1 MAEIVG
7 NFSFDCPT
15 KAYDLSNKDWLTD
28 DVKSDFDKWFE
39 IAHEEMPKA
48 PSDEEFFAKL
58 LNPTKE
64 VNENNMNDSNT
75 LSSKVARKRSIGDI
89 SGPAPNAT
97 KSLRNP
103 VTLASNATRPTKLAR
118 PNAPAASSSSSGG
131 LGVTRPTQ
139 SSTLRASSVT
149 TAAAMR
155 SGSAPRSSRV
165 SSGSALNEGASKA
178 PVVRQPAPPVQA
190 VNKLRSTS
198 AGKPRPPSSVT
209 SNTGKP
215 AAAAKKSVTK
225 EEDNSLE
232 LLLKA
237 HNAKFVPVPAYEPP
251 KYSVRDVRKWEKLTG
266 RLWCELKPEE
276 RQAANDEIGRLKE
289 NNELV

>member
-1 MAEIVG
+1 MTEIVG

-39 IAHEEMPKA
+39 IAHEELPKA

-64 VNENNMNDSNT
+64 GNENSMNDSNT
-75 LSSKVARKRSIGDI
+75 VSTKVARKRSIGDI
-89 SGPAPNAT
+89 SGSALNTT

-103 VTLASNATRPTKLAR
+103 VVLASNGARPTKLAR
-118 PNAPAASSSSSGG
+118 PNAPATSSSSGG

-155 SGSAPRSSRV
+155 SGSAPRSSRL
-165 SSGSALNEGASKA
+165 SSGSTSNEGVSKA
-178 PVVRQPAPPVQA
+178 PVVRQPAQPVQA

-198 AGKPRPPSSVT
+198 AGKTRPPPSVSSNV
-209 SNTGKP
+209 GKP
-215 AAAAKKSVTK
+215 AAAKKSAAK

-266 RLWCELKPEE
+266 KLWCELKPEE

>member
-1 MAEIVG
+1 MTEIVG

-39 IAHEEMPKA
+39 IAHEELPKA
-48 PSDEEFFAKL
+48 PSDEEFFEKL

-64 VNENNMNDSNT
+64 GNENSMNDSNT
-75 LSSKVARKRSIGDI
+75 VSSKVARKRSIGDI
-89 SGPAPNAT
+89 SGSALNTT

-103 VTLASNATRPTKLAR
+103 VVLASNGARPTKLAR
-118 PNAPAASSSSSGG
+118 PNAPATSSSSGG

-155 SGSAPRSSRV
+155 SGSAPRSSRL
-165 SSGSALNEGASKA
+165 SSGSTSNEGVSKA
-178 PVVRQPAPPVQA
+178 PVVRQPAQPVQA

-198 AGKPRPPSSVT
+198 AGKTRPPPSVSSNV
-209 SNTGKP
+209 GKP
-215 AAAAKKSVTK
+215 AAAKKSAAK

-266 RLWCELKPEE
+266 KLWCELKPEE

>member
-1 MAEIVG
+1 MTEIVG

-39 IAHEEMPKA
+39 IAHEELPKA

-58 LNPTKE
+58 LSPTKE
-64 VNENNMNDSNT
+64 GNENSMNDSNT
-75 LSSKVARKRSIGDI
+75 VSTKVARKRSIGDI
-89 SGPAPNAT
+89 SGSALNTT

-103 VTLASNATRPTKLAR
+103 VVLASNGARPTKLAR
-118 PNAPAASSSSSGG
+118 PNAPATSSSSGG

-155 SGSAPRSSRV
+155 SGSAPRSSRL
-165 SSGSALNEGASKA
+165 SSGSTSNEGVSKA
-178 PVVRQPAPPVQA
+178 PVVRQPAQPVQA

-198 AGKPRPPSSVT
+198 AGKTRPPPSVSS
-209 SNTGKP
+209 NIGKP
-215 AAAAKKSVTK
+215 AAAKKSAAK

-266 RLWCELKPEE
+266 KLWCELKPEE

>member
-1 MAEIVG
+1 MTEIVG

-39 IAHEEMPKA
+39 IAHEELPKA
-48 PSDEEFFAKL
+48 PSDEEFFEKL

-64 VNENNMNDSNT
+64 GNENSMNDSNT
-75 LSSKVARKRSIGDI
+75 VSSKVARKRSIGDI
-89 SGPAPNAT
+89 SGSALNTT

-103 VTLASNATRPTKLAR
+103 VVLASNGARPTKLAR
-118 PNAPAASSSSSGG
+118 PNAPATSSSSGG

-155 SGSAPRSSRV
+155 SGSAPRSSRL
-165 SSGSALNEGASKA
+165 SSGSTSNEGVSKA
-178 PVVRQPAPPVQA
+178 PAVRQPAQPVQA

-198 AGKPRPPSSVT
+198 AGKPRPPPSVSS
-209 SNTGKP
+209 NIGKP
-215 AAAAKKSVTK
+215 AAAKKSAAK

-266 RLWCELKPEE
+266 KLWCELKPEE